1 MADTL
6 EFQLP
11 NQSSIT
17 SDYHTSETYSTIIS
31 ISTEEVEKWKEAY
44 RQDSHLSQVLNT
56 KEEEDI
62 NKYAQYQVRANRL
75 IYFEDWNGNH
85 QLVVPESLRVEI
97 MSKVH
102 NNITEAAHGGYAKSH
117 NRIASIYY
125 WPRMSRDIKKYV
137 GTCDICQK
145 TKPRRHT
152 PVGMLQPIPIPSQPF
167 KVVTMDFIPELP
179 EGKGY
184 DNVLVI
190 VDKLT
195 KYAIFIPTTTAVTER
210 ETAELFFQ
218 HVISQYGIP
227 KQIISDRDTWWQGDF
242 WKEICD
248 KMGIKRALTTAYHP
262 QADGQTEIMNQT
274 LKISLQAYV
283 GPNRDNWVSSLNGL
297 SLSYNSTPHTTTGF
311 ALAYLL
317 RGYIPV
323 TSSSLIHSPESI
335 SRYLE
340 AENDSLC
347 LDASK
352 MLEQFNAEQ
361 QQAQEALL
369 LGQYFQKR
377 AYNEGCILRI

>member
-1 MADTL
+1 M
-6 EFQLP
+6 
-11 NQSSIT
+11 
-17 SDYHTSETYSTIIS
+17 
-31 ISTEEVEKWKEAY
+31 
-44 RQDSHLSQVLNT
+44 
-56 KEEEDI
+56 
-62 NKYAQYQVRANRL
+62 
-75 IYFEDWNGNH
+75 
-85 QLVVPESLRVEI
+85 
-97 MSKVH
+97 
-102 NNITEAAHGGYAKSH
+102 
-117 NRIASIYY
+117 
-125 WPRMSRDIKKYV
+125 
-137 GTCDICQK
+137 
-145 TKPRRHT
+145 
-152 PVGMLQPIPIPSQPF
+152 
-167 KVVTMDFIPELP
+167 
-179 EGKGY
+179 
-184 DNVLVI
+184 
-190 VDKLT
+190 
-195 KYAIFIPTTTAVTER
+195 
-210 ETAELFFQ
+210 
-218 HVISQYGIP
+218 
-227 KQIISDRDTWWQGDF
+227 
-242 WKEICD
+242 
-248 KMGIKRALTTAYHP
+248 KRALTTAYHP

>member
-11 NQSSIT
+11 DQSSIT
-17 SDYHTSETYSTIIS
+17 SDYHTSETYSTIIL

-44 RQDSHLSQVLNT
+44 RQDSHLSQVL
-56 KEEEDI
+56 KAEEEDI
-62 NKYAQYQVRANRL
+62 NKYAQYQIRANRL

-85 QLVVPESLRVEI
+85 RLVVPESLRVEI

-102 NNITEAAHGGYAKSH
+102 NNITEAVHGGYAKSY

-125 WPRMSRDIKKYV
+125 WPQMSRDIKKYV
-137 GTCDICQK
+137 GTCDNCQK

-167 KVVTMDFIPELP
+167 EVVTMYFIPELP
-179 EGKGY
+179 EWEGY

-195 KYAIFIPTTTAVTER
+195 KYAIFIPTTTVITER
-210 ETAELFFQ
+210 ETAELYFQ

-227 KQIISDRDTWWQGDF
+227 RQIISDRDTRWRGDF

-248 KMGIKRALTTAYHP
+248 KMGMKRALTTAYHP

-274 LKISLQAYV
+274 LKILLQAYV

-297 SLSYNSTPHTTTGF
+297 SLSYNSTHTASGF
-311 ALAYLL
+311 TPAYLL
-317 RGYIPV
+317 RGYVPV
-323 TSSSLIHSPESI
+323 TSSSLIHLPENI
-335 SRYLE
+335 SRYSE
-340 AENDSLC
+340 ASYFLTENDSLRP
-347 LDASK
+347 DTSK
-352 MLEQFNAEQ
+352 MLE
-361 QQAQEALL
+361 
-369 LGQYFQKR
+369 
-377 AYNEGCILRI
+377 